1 MDFLLTDEQK
11 LIQQTA
17 REFAQNEVAKDAA
30 ERDQKAKFPAQH
42 VKKMAEL
49 GFMGMMIAP
58 EYGGAGLDAVSY
70 AIVIEEL
77 SRVDASVGVICS
89 VNNSLVCFGI
99 ENSGKEETKKNGPT
113 RKTTG
118 KIVFGIKDG
127 KWTLIS
133 FDERLIYGYY
143 GLRPLQ

>member
-30 ERDQKAKFPAQH
+30 ERDQIAKFPAHH

-58 EYGGAGLDAVSY
+58 KYGGGGLDAASY

-89 VNNSLVCFGI
+89 VSNSLVCFGI
-99 ENSGKEETKKNGPT
+99 ENFGKEETKQKYLVPLARGEKLKIFSSFGSW
-113 RKTTG
+113 RKTG
-118 KIVFGIKDG
+118 CILLV
-127 KWTLIS
+127 
-133 FDERLIYGYY
+133 
-143 GLRPLQ
+143 